1 MVIFTQFAK
10 ISKYKISPKFPTK
23 SNNFNIAMH
32 KKGTWTQLYQI
43 QLKIEE
49 SEAGQM
55 ITNKDRTMNE
65 IPTYSRNYIFPGG

>member
-1 MVIFTQFAK
+1 
-10 ISKYKISPKFPTK
+10 
-23 SNNFNIAMH
+23 MH
-32 KKGTWTQLYQI
+32 KKGTCTQLYQI
-43 QLKIEE
+43 QFKTEE